1 MAEFEDILSGAGS
14 GAAAGTAISPGW
26 GTAIGGAVGG
36 IGGLLAGQSTR
47 KAAKDEAARIAAEN
61 AAREQAALQA
71 LEAYDPNKYYR
82 QENYIGDVYAPDIAS
97 SRSLQSEMGGIRLD
111 PNLAAAQSAS
121 LAGLSDI
128 VGQGGM
134 TLQDRA
140 NFQDANSAAQLQAS
154 RQQAAMLDE
163 MAARGMA
170 GSGNE
175 VVARMMASQGAADAS
190 AKAARNMNAMAQQRA
205 LDALMQ
211 RGALAGQ
218 MSGQDFSQKSAQAQA
233 ADNIARFNEQNRLG
247 QANLGS
253 QYKFDA
259 NTRNMNTKQGVEAR
273 NVTGLSNLGT
283 QVGNKA
289 NDMANVYLRRGANP
303 SATAGTPTRMESF
316 NSMLGTVGGA
326 AKGYNDYMKAD
337 AAEKQAEKDKL
348 IKSSQ
353 NAYEP
358 NPYNPNMG

>member
-1 MAEFEDILSGAGS
+1 MAELEDILSGAGS
-14 GAAAGTAISPGW
+14 GAAAGTAINPGW
-26 GTAIGGAVGG
+26 GTVIGGAVGG

-47 KAAKDEAARIAAEN
+47 KAAKDEAARVAAEN
-61 AAREQAALQA
+61 AAKEQAALQA
-71 LEAYDPNKYYR
+71 LQGYNPDKYYR
-82 QENYIGDVYAPDIAS
+82 QENYLGDIYAPDMAS
-97 SRSLQSEMGGIRLD
+97 SRNLQSEMGGIRLD
-111 PNLAAAQSAS
+111 PNLAAAQSQS

-128 VGQGGM
+128 IGQGGM

-154 RQQAAMLDE
+154 RQQAALRDE

-175 VVARMMASQGAADAS
+175 TVARMMASQGAADAS
-190 AKAARNMNAMAQQRA
+190 AKAARSMNAMAQQRA

-211 RGALAGQ
+211 RGSLAGN

-233 ADNIARFNEQNRLG
+233 ADNIAQFNERNRLN
-247 QANLGS
+247 QSNLGAG
-253 QYKFDA
+253 YKMDA
-259 NTRNMNTKQGVEAR
+259 AKANQQGRQAVETR

-283 QVGNKA
+283 DTFNKA
-289 NDMANVYLRRGANP
+289 NAVSGVYQRRSTNP
-303 SATAGTPTRMESF
+303 SAKLPTPVESF
-316 NSMLGTVGGA
+316 NSMLGSVGGA